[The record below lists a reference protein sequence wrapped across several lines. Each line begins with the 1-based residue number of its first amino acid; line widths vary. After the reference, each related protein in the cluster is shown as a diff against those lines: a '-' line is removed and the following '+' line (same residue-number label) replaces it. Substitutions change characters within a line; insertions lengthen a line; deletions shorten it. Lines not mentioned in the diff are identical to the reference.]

1 MLSTVCKP
9 WCCKFWPLY
18 SAWASPHSRECL
30 TTIVQVA
37 LGAAMVGA
45 FSLGLAITLIGIG
58 LIAAWGL
65 QKASGLSG
73 FDRWARLLPRVSAA
87 IVLLLGLGVTIHALA
102 LLSA

>member
-1 MLSTVCKP
+1 MPCP
-9 WCCKFWPLY
+9 
-18 SAWASPHSRECL
+18 SAIAVL
-30 TTIVQVA
+30 LVALKLNAVA

-65 QKASGLSG
+65 QKASGYSG
-73 FDRWARLLPRVSAA
+73 FDRWARLLPRISAV
-87 IVLLLGLGVTIHALA
+87 IVLVLGLGVTIHALT

>member
-1 MLSTVCKP
+1 MPCP
-9 WCCKFWPLY
+9 
-18 SAWASPHSRECL
+18 SAIAVL
-30 TTIVQVA
+30 LVALKLNAVA